1 MDAVQAREGERDERT
16 EPPFVF
22 PPPPTSFSA
31 AHPFPPPPRPII
43 LSLCTPLCSVPFN
56 TLDPSPA
63 TGLGLPNRRLPAE
76 AELEADE
83 PATSPLVLGR
93 GRRARLRATVGP
105 RLDRGGEV

>member
-1 MDAVQAREGERDERT
+1 MDAVQARGGERDGRT

-43 LSLCTPLCSVPFN
+43 FSLRTPLCSVPFN

-63 TGLGLPNRRLPAE
+63 TGLGLPNRRLPAK

-83 PATSPLVLGR
+83 FATCPLALGR